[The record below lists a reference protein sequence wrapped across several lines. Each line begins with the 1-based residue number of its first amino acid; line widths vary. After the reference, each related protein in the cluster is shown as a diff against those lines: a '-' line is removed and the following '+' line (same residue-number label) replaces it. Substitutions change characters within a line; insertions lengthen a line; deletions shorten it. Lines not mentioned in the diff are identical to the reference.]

1 MHRIF
6 VAHDP
11 VEAHLIA
18 GLLNNE
24 DIDAQVHGESLFGL
38 RPEIGFTDDTLPSVW
53 ISQESQLE
61 EALELVA
68 EYRRDGKAES

>member
-1 MHRIF
+1 MHKIF

-24 DIDAQVHGESLFGL
+24 GIDAQVHGESLFGL